1 MSALGDGM
9 RCADRHHPRLA
20 GHEISDSLTG
30 KSWCP
35 DFLLT
40 NRNTTETTPKQQAR
54 VGHSRPTQAVPLC
67 GGYTR

>member
-40 NRNTTETTPKQQAR
+40 NRNTTETAGSR
-54 VGHSRPTQAVPLC
+54 GHSRPTQAFPLC